1 MTPPS
6 FSWIRRIFGARR
18 HEKTP
23 QAGMLFARSFL
34 IGLDRLS
41 FTALLQVC
49 MGLHLVVGVPA
60 SLADPALAAMIA
72 AGRFGSGQGM

>member
-1 MTPPS
+1 
-6 FSWIRRIFGARR
+6 
-18 HEKTP
+18 
-23 QAGMLFARSFL
+23 MLFARSFL